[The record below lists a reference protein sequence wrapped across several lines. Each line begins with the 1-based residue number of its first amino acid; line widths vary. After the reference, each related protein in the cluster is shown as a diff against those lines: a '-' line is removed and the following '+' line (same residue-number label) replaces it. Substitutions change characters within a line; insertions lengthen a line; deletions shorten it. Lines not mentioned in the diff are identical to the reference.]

1 MLRIATVSGKV
12 FKKIN
17 FSPSPALL
25 KEVAAAH
32 PGAIERLLFLLK
44 NQVKWCF
51 EIAIGVCIS
60 TQPVELGKF
69 PSFKFGAPFASL
81 AYLGVVSA

>member
-1 MLRIATVSGKV
+1 MRAVIALGKV

-44 NQVKWCF
+44 NQVGLHVWWLRDSNRCF
-51 EIAIGVCIS
+51 YIS
-60 TQPVELGKF
+60 
-69 PSFKFGAPFASL
+69 AND
-81 AYLGVVSA
+81 